1 MLCELATVEPGDN
14 WIEQYFQWQRDS
26 EGMPGWELTTP
37 WLSEDG
43 MPCRG
48 VLCIMYYSGGGKL
61 LRGCSPNVPFRK
73 SLLHLCLIEESEIVE
88 EGFRDRPPT
97 NLVGDA
103 YVYSNPGRWK
113 QYLGAI
119 VDLTR
124 LR

>member
-1 MLCELATVEPGDN
+1 
-14 WIEQYFQWQRDS
+14 
-26 EGMPGWELTTP
+26 
-37 WLSEDG
+37 

-48 VLCIMYYSGGGKL
+48 VLTLYYYSGGKL

-73 SLLHLCLIEESEIVE
+73 SLLHLVLIEEREIVE

-97 NLVGDA
+97 NIIGA
-103 YVYSNPGRWK
+103 EYVYGNPGRWK

-124 LR
+124 TR